1 MASNLDID
9 IKLLEEA
16 LSLGG
21 LRTKKATVN
30 QALREF
36 IARRNQ
42 LAAIEEFGTFEFD
55 PSFDYKAQRAAR

>member
-9 IKLLEEA
+9 MKLLDEA

-36 IARRNQ
+36 IARRRQ
-42 LAAIEEFGTFEFD
+42 LDALEELGTFEFD